1 MIPPIQD
8 VWRSDLDEAFNTI
21 AQLVEDDYNYVA
33 IDTEFPGIVLGP
45 SAADPLNMTTSAI
58 NFLQLR
64 ANVNKLKIIQLGLS
78 FSDANGN
85 KPPGMH
91 TYQFNF
97 EFNLERDLYADDS
110 INLLKDA
117 GIKFEK
123 HASGLG
129 IGVEEFGEKL
139 MSSGLVLNE
148 DVHWISFHGM
158 YDFGYLL
165 QLLMNKQVPD
175 TPVEFFEQLKAYFP
189 NITDVKYQKMNS
201 FRGSLQALAKSVGAK
216 RIGPNHQAGSD
227 SLLTTDIFFR
237 LSEKIRSKSFDGKLF
252 GLNKEDKFWK
262 KPPPKWNAN
271 QARKDGATGSR
282 YEQPIPTSWNG
293 ATQTEYHD
301 LNWDYSMTY
310 TSMDEELKM
319 ANQAHHVREELIH
332 RTHPSMI
339 HANHDQANISGL
351 QGQDDLLRVNFGRT
365 NWNRCGGSSSPY
377 IGTKNGYFGQSS
389 SPYFSQH
396 MGPPV
401 DPPLA

>member
-45 SAADPLNMTTSAI
+45 SATDPLMTTSAI

-78 FSDANGN
+78 FCDANGN
-85 KPPGMH
+85 KPPGIH

-175 TPVEFFEQLKAYFP
+175 TPIEFFEKLKLYFP
-189 NITDVKYQKMNS
+189 RLTDVKYQKMNS

-227 SLLTTDIFFR
+227 SLLTIDIYFR
-237 LSEKIRSKSFDGKLF
+237 LSEKLRIKSFDGKLF
-252 GLNKEDKFWK
+252 GLNKEDKFWT
-262 KPPPKWNAN
+262 PE
-271 QARKDGATGSR
+271 SR
-282 YEQPIPTSWNG
+282 YEQQPIQTPWH
-293 ATQTEYHD
+293 ATTNPEYHD
-301 LNWDYSMTY
+301 CNWDYSNMY
-310 TSMDEELKM
+310 MEEELKM
-319 ANQAHHVREELIH
+319 TNQGLHGRDEHIH
-332 RTHPSMI
+332 RMSPLNMGHG
-339 HANHDQANISGL
+339 NHEGIQASINGT
-351 QGQDDLLRVNFGRT
+351 QDELLRANFGRT
-365 NWNRCGGSSSPY
+365 NWNRCGGSSSTY
-377 IGTKNGYFGQSS
+377 IGTKNGYFGQAS
-389 SPYFSQH
+389 SPYFNQH
-396 MGPPV
+396 MAPPV